1 MRYSKAFIPTLKE
14 VPKDATMPSHVLLLR
29 GGYARAVGAGI
40 YELLPL
46 GLRVLHKIAGIIRDE
61 MDAAGAQEVLMPAL
75 LPAEYFKESGRW
87 DSFGETLLRLK
98 DRKLAD
104 YHLGPTHEEIIT
116 DMVRRDVGSYRQ
128 LPLNLYQIQ
137 TKFRDEARPRAG
149 LLRCREFTMKDAYSF
164 DVDEAGALRSYES
177 MRVAYCKIFDRI
189 GLQYRMVQ
197 ADSGAMGGSTSAEFQ
212 VLASSGEDAI
222 VACTQCDYAAN
233 VEVAVTK
240 AIDAAQTSA
249 ADTPAMEKVATP
261 GKRSIQD
268 VVAFLGNGLTAAR
281 MFKSLI
287 YTAGT
292 RSVMVVV
299 RGDHEVN
306 EIKLAKQ
313 LGVSEVH
320 LAPDNEVFRVT
331 RAPVGFA
338 GPVGFVGEVIAD
350 NAVASIVD
358 GVTGANEKD
367 LHFTHVR
374 FGRDFNAPLADV
386 RNVTDGD
393 TCASCGGALKS
404 YRGIEA
410 GHIFVLGTHYT
421 EKLKATYATENRE
434 TKTIVMGCYGIGVS
448 RLIAATIEQN
458 HDEQGIVW
466 PMSVAPYQVM
476 ITPLSTKP
484 GAVIEAAEAL
494 YAELTSLGIEVLFDD
509 RDERPGVK
517 FKDADLLG
525 IPLRLTIG
533 DKSLAAGSVE
543 LKLRNQKDV
552 ELVPREGCVTVVR
565 DLIDR
570 LKTGTK

>member
-29 GGYARAVGAGI
+29 AGYVRAVGAGI

-46 GLRVLHKIAGIIRDE
+46 GLRVLHKIANIIRHE

-128 LPLNLYQIQ
+128 LPVNLYQIQ

-164 DVDEAGALRSYES
+164 DVDEAGALRSYEA
-177 MRVAYCKIFDRI
+177 MRVAYCAIFDRI
-189 GLQYRMVQ
+189 GLDYRMVQ

-222 VACTQCDYAAN
+222 VACTKCGYAAN
-233 VEVAVTK
+233 VEVATAK
-240 AIDAAQTSA
+240 NFDNDAAA
-249 ADTPAMEKVATP
+249 NNDTPAMEKVSTP
-261 GKRSIQD
+261 GKKSIAA
-268 VVAFLGNGLTAAR
+268 VVEFLGNGLTAAR
-281 MFKSLI
+281 TIKSLI
-287 YTAGT
+287 YTAGS
-292 RSVMVVV
+292 RAVMVLV

-331 RAPVGFA
+331 RAPAGYV
-338 GPVGFVGEVIAD
+338 GPVGFTGERIAD
-350 NAVASIVD
+350 LAVANILD
-358 GVTGANEKD
+358 GVAGANEKD
-367 LHFTHVR
+367 THYTHVR
-374 FGRDFNAPLADV
+374 FGRDFTATVADL

-393 TCASCGGALKS
+393 LCASCGGALKA

-421 EKLKATYATENRE
+421 EKLKATFAAENGE

-458 HDEQGIVW
+458 HDDQGIVW

-484 GAVIEAAEAL
+484 GAVMETAEAL
-494 YAELTSLGIEVLFDD
+494 YKELTSLGVEVLFDD

-525 IPLRLTIG
+525 IPLRLTVG
-533 DKSLAAGSVE
+533 DKSLAAGNVE
-543 LKLRNQKDV
+543 LKLRTKKDF
-552 ELVPREGCVTVVR
+552 ELVARDTCVARVRE
-565 DLIDR
+565 LIAQATAA
-570 LKTGTK
+570 KA